1 MEPLLSNE
9 WNRAIAP
16 LDAGFYWVKSKLG
29 ARWEPAEHD
38 GVAWLIGDGTGSD
51 LYLIGPRIREPL
63 H

>member
-1 MEPLLSNE
+1 MNCH
-9 WNRAIAP
+9 WCGGIAP
-16 LDAGFYWVKSKLG
+16 LDAAFYWVKSKLG